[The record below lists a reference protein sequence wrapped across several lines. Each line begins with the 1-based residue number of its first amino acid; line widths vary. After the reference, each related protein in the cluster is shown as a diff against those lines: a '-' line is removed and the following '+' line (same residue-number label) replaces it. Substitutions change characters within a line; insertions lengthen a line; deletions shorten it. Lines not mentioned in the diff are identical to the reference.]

1 MDRETLTREIKKR
14 EGREKENESSS
25 SRGIGRRK
33 ISRKRKKKK
42 NSKSSLTVRSCP
54 SWWDA
59 AGWFAVRT
67 FRPRIVYRVPAL
79 EKKKKKRGSVN

>member
-1 MDRETLTREIKKR
+1 MDRETLTREIKKGR
-14 EGREKENESSS
+14 GGKKRMNLLRRGELEGGKFQEKE
-25 SRGIGRRK
+25 
-33 ISRKRKKKK
+33 KKKK
-42 NSKSSLTVRSCP
+42 FQSSLTVRSCP

-79 EKKKKKRGSVN
+79 RKKKKKRGRVN

>member
-1 MDRETLTREIKKR
+1 MDRETLTREIKK
-14 EGREKENESSS
+14 GRGGKKRMNL
-25 SRGIGRRK
+25 RGIGRRK

-42 NSKSSLTVRSCP
+42 KFQSSLTVRSCP

-79 EKKKKKRGSVN
+79 RKKKKKRGRVN

>member
-42 NSKSSLTVRSCP
+42 FQSSLTVRSCP

>member
-1 MDRETLTREIKKR
+1 MNLLRRGEL
-14 EGREKENESSS
+14 EGEKFQEKE
-25 SRGIGRRK
+25 
-33 ISRKRKKKK
+33 KKKK
-42 NSKSSLTVRSCP
+42 KFQSSLTVRSCP

-79 EKKKKKRGSVN
+79 EKKKKETGQC